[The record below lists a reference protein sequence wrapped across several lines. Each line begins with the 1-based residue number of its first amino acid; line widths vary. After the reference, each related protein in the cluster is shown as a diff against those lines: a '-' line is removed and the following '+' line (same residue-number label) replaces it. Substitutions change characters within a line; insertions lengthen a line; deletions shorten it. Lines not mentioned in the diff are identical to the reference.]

1 MNSTPNE
8 QATISGR
15 PVFKEDGTPMSQI
28 ELCTTTVEVE
38 YAKNR
43 LVIIHDTDA
52 DGKAA
57 AWVIAK
63 WFGVEA
69 ANNILFIPQ
78 RAGENIIPNGLTEYD
93 AVYLVDRTYPW
104 DVLKELSTKVASV
117 TVLDHHK
124 SAIDHYAEQDDVN
137 SDDANFLELVET
149 EKDGVAVLKK
159 IYFEFNNVY
168 VLIDTAHSACMLA
181 HLYALEHSACE
192 NMPITAPWFVRYIED
207 RDLWKFELP
216 DSKEINAAMWLLGVE
231 QGNMD
236 VWFKCQE
243 DDNQAV
249 ALDYID
255 NMKSIGT
262 AVIKTQMK
270 TIEKLAKGPTVSY
283 RLIREALWH
292 TSLVPPELHGKQHIT
307 VSLVCCPFDLI
318 SDLGNYMLN
327 CYDTDFA
334 RSEVVICYNYMLD
347 KELPYYTYSI
357 RSKIPMD
364 WFAKAKG
371 GGGHPLACG
380 FKSSLPPT
388 HPNLLTLNQEIV

>member
-15 PVFKEDGTPMSQI
+15 PVFNEDGTPMSQI
-28 ELCTTTVEVE
+28 ELCTATVEVA
-38 YAKNR
+38 YTKNR

-78 RAGENIIPNGLTEYD
+78 RAGENTIPSALTEYD

-104 DVLKELSTKVASV
+104 DTLKELSTKVASV

-124 SAIDHYAEQDDVN
+124 SALENYASQDDVN
-137 SDDANFLELVET
+137 SDNSDALEFTPEFLH
-149 EKDGVAVLKK
+149 
-159 IYFEFNNVY
+159 FEFNNIY
-168 VLIDTAHSACMLA
+168 VLIDTTHSACMLA

-192 NMPITAPWFVRYIED
+192 SMPVTAPWFINYIED

-236 VWFKCQE
+236 VWFKCLEE
-243 DDNQAV
+243 DNLSIAFDYLDNIKQ
-249 ALDYID
+249 
-255 NMKSIGT
+255 IGKT
-262 AVIKTQMK
+262 VIKTQMK
-270 TIEKLAKGPTVSY
+270 TIEKIAKGPTVSY
-283 RLIREALWH
+283 GLIREALWY
-292 TSLVPPELHGKQHIT
+292 TPLVPPELHGKQHIT

-327 CYDTDFA
+327 CTDPNFA
-334 RSEVVICYNYMLD
+334 RSEVIICYNYMLD

-388 HPNLLTLNQEIV
+388 HPELLKLTPPANPDLV